1 MSVTATVLLQIG
13 SIVIGGF
20 VSIATALVAFYVK
33 SLTSKIEK
41 FTEAIVKLESKT
53 SVHDETLIKQEG
65 DIGKLRD
72 RFDELPCM
80 VPHCP
85 SDDK

>member
-53 SVHDETLIKQEG
+53 STHDDTLARQE
-65 DIGKLRD
+65 DTITALRN
-72 RFDELPCM
+72 RFDNLPCM
-80 VPHCP
+80 KPHCP
-85 SDDK
+85 SED